1 MSSWRRPRSTVAV
14 LAAACVG
21 LGLAVLPASAGP
33 AAPAGPKLAQQLTKA
48 VTLDAMNRHLV
59 AFQRLSDR
67 NGGNRAPGTPGHRA
81 SADYVTGKLTDAGF
95 TVTAQDFPV
104 RYSAPLAERFVVG
117 GTAVTMHMALYT
129 PNTPVG
135 GITGRLAVPP
145 DDPTHGCDAAD
156 YASASYTGTVVLVRR
171 GGCTFAVKQQAAAAA
186 GAIATIIYN
195 TADTWLR
202 ASLVSEAD
210 ARIPTG
216 GVSRSIGEGLL
227 AKVGQQATV
236 ELRTLTEMRT
246 SRTIIAQTKTGRA
259 NNVVMAGAHLDSVVE
274 GAGVGTNGTGAAAL
288 LETALK
294 LGPSPKVNNA
304 VRFVFW
310 GAWEFGIVSAP
321 YYLEHLTFEQQLD
334 IALYLNMDGIAAPNA
349 GYFVYDGDTG
359 PYGSTQIEG
368 AFADYLAAVGTQTE
382 RIPLPAMRSDHLP
395 FLTAGIPSGGVF
407 TGNQDVKTAAQATKW
422 GGTAGIPFDACYHE
436 ACDNLGNVDRA
447 VLDRNADA
455 LAWVTASYAMSTEGV
470 NGVPARS
477 ARAAKRAPMTRSA
490 DVSNTA
496 TR

>member
-1 MSSWRRPRSTVAV
+1 MSSWRRPRSAIAV
-14 LAAACVG
+14 LAAACAG

-33 AAPAGPKLAQQLTKA
+33 AAPAGPKLAQQLTRA
-48 VTLDAMNRHLV
+48 VTVDGMNRHLI

-81 SADYVTGKLTDAGF
+81 STDYVTSKLTDAGF

-104 RYSAPLAERFVVG
+104 RYSAPLAERLVVG
-117 GTAVTMHMALYT
+117 GTAVTVHMALYT
-129 PNTPVG
+129 PDTPVG
-135 GITGRLAVPP
+135 GVTGRLAVPP
-145 DDPTHGCDAAD
+145 DDPAHGCDATNYAGAD
-156 YASASYTGTVVLVRR
+156 YAGTVVLVRR
-171 GGCTFAVKQQAAAAA
+171 GGCPFAVKQQAAAAA

-202 ASLVSEAD
+202 ANLVSED
-210 ARIPTG
+210 NARIPTG
-216 GVSRSIGEGLL
+216 GVSRSIGEALL
-227 AKVGQQATV
+227 AKAGQQATV

-246 SRTIIAQTKTGRA
+246 SRTLIAQTTTGRA
-259 NNVVMAGAHLDSVVE
+259 DNVVMAGAHLDSVVE
-274 GAGVGTNGTGAAAL
+274 GAGVGTNGSGAAAL
-288 LETALK
+288 LELALK
-294 LGPSPKVNNA
+294 MGPAPKVNNA

-321 YYLEHLTFEQQLD
+321 YYLDHLSFEEQLD

-349 GYFVYDGDTG
+349 GYFVYDGDAG
-359 PYGSTQIEG
+359 PYGSTQIED
-368 AFADYLAAVGTQTE
+368 AFATYLEARGTRTE

-395 FLTAGIPSGGVF
+395 FLSEGIPSGGVF
-407 TGNQDVKTAAQATKW
+407 TGNQDVKTPAQAAKW
-422 GGTAGIPFDACYHE
+422 GGTAGVPFDACYHE

-455 LAWVTASYAMSTEGV
+455 LAWVTATYAISTEGV

-477 ARAAKRAPMTRSA
+477 ARAAKRAAAPARAEHDTVIR
-490 DVSNTA
+490 
-496 TR
+496 